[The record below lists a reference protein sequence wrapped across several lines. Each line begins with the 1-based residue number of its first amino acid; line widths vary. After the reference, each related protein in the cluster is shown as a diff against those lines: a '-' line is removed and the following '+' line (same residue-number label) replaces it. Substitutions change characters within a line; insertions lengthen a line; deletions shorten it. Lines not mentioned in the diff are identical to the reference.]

1 MSIHASNKDTVIKRF
16 QQHDGDTGSPQVQ
29 IALIT
34 HRINDLAEHFKA
46 HKRDHH
52 SRHGLLK
59 LIGHR
64 RQLLDYVKRS
74 DQAGYRKLL
83 DELELRK

>member
-1 MSIHASNKDTVIKRF
+1 MNNSGTSKDNLIKRF
-16 QQHDGDTGSPQVQ
+16 QQHTGDTGSPHDQV
-29 IALIT
+29 ALIT
-34 HRINDLAEHFKA
+34 QRINGLAEHFKA

-64 RQLLDYVKRS
+64 RKLLDYVKRS

>member
-1 MSIHASNKDTVIKRF
+1 MSIQASNKNTVIKRF

-34 HRINDLAEHFKA
+34 HRINDLAEHFKT
-46 HKRDHH
+46 HKRDFH